1 MPSLADERRRLKD
14 EAAKKARE
22 EGKQPSRVAVSEQE
36 ESNATCQANSR
47 AAKLEADEIRLR
59 LKELDGMR
67 RNKPKTSVSVVDGAG
82 RGDTCEDGSV
92 VDDVAAPLGVLSTTG
107 VTPGAMAV
115 ADAQGARHFVIDN
128 LLCPAWDSSTSTS

>member
-36 ESNATCQANSR
+36 ESNVTCQANSR
-47 AAKLEADEIRLR
+47 AAQLEADEIRLR

-67 RNKPKTSVSVVDGAG
+67 RNKPKASVSVVDGAG
-82 RGDTCEDGSV
+82 RGDTCEDGSG
-92 VDDVAAPLGVLSTTG
+92 VDDVAAPRGVLSATG
-107 VTPGAMAV
+107 VTRGAMAV
-115 ADAQGARHFVIDN
+115 ADAQGARH
-128 LLCPAWDSSTSTS
+128 